1 MMRVEVSNVP
11 RFDRYMLSQL
21 VVMFGFFSLVL
32 VLVYWINRAVVL
44 FDRLIADGQSAS
56 VFFEFTALSLPGVI
70 RLALPL
76 SAFAAT
82 VYVTNR
88 MTAESELVVV
98 QATGYSPY
106 RLARP
111 VLYFGIIVFALMT
124 LLMHV
129 LVPLASVRLDA
140 RQTEI
145 AKNITARF
153 LTPGVFL
160 EPTDGLT
167 FYIGDVTPAGELQNV
182 FLTDLRDPAQ
192 QVTYTAS
199 KAYLVRSGASTQL
212 VMVDGLAQ
220 ILQSDSQVL
229 STTSFKDFA
238 YDIGSFITAS
248 TREGRRADQVPT
260 LELLQAN
267 DVLITETGQT
277 KGQLIARAHDRLS
290 QSILGSVAALLG
302 FAALIVGG
310 FSRFGVWRQVLLA
323 IFLIIVIKAVET
335 VGLTA
340 ARNDPSL
347 WFAAYTASIVGMLII
362 AGLLFKAAR
371 PALFKRRIAT

>member
-1 MMRVEVSNVP
+1 MP

-140 RQTEI
+140 RQAEI

-182 FLTDLRDPAQ
+182 FLTDLRDPAR

-220 ILQSDSQVL
+220 ILQSDRQVL

-238 YDIGSFITAS
+238 YDIGSFITVS

-267 DVLITETGQT
+267 DALITETGQT
-277 KGQLIARAHDRLS
+277 KGQLIARAHDRFS

-323 IFLIIVIKAVET
+323 IFLVIVIKAVET

-347 WFAAYTASIVGMLII
+347 WFAAYAASIVGMFII
-362 AGLLFKAAR
+362 AGLLFMAAR

>member
-1 MMRVEVSNVP
+1 MP

-140 RQTEI
+140 RQAEI

-182 FLTDLRDPAQ
+182 FLTDLRDPAR

-220 ILQSDSQVL
+220 
-229 STTSFKDFA
+229 
-238 YDIGSFITAS
+238 
-248 TREGRRADQVPT
+248 
-260 LELLQAN
+260 
-267 DVLITETGQT
+267 
-277 KGQLIARAHDRLS
+277 
-290 QSILGSVAALLG
+290 
-302 FAALIVGG
+302 
-310 FSRFGVWRQVLLA
+310 
-323 IFLIIVIKAVET
+323 
-335 VGLTA
+335 
-340 ARNDPSL
+340 
-347 WFAAYTASIVGMLII
+347 
-362 AGLLFKAAR
+362 
-371 PALFKRRIAT
+371 

>member
-1 MMRVEVSNVP
+1 MP

-277 KGQLIARAHDRLS
+277 KGQLIARAHDRFS

>member
-1 MMRVEVSNVP
+1 
-11 RFDRYMLSQL
+11 MLSQL

-44 FDRLIADGQSAS
+44 FDRLIADGQSAA
-56 VFFEFTALSLPGVI
+56 VFLEFTALSLPGVI

-88 MTAESELVVV
+88 MTTESELVVV

-111 VLYFGIIVFALMT
+111 IVYFGVIVFALMT

-129 LVPLASVRLDA
+129 LVPLAAARLDD
-140 RQTEI
+140 RQAEI
-145 AKNITARF
+145 AQNITSRF
-153 LTPGVFL
+153 LTPGAFL

-167 FYIGDVTPAGELQNV
+167 FYIGDVTPSGELQNV
-182 FLTDLRDPAQ
+182 FLADLRDAER

-199 KAYLVRSGASTQL
+199 QAYLVRNDKGTQL
-212 VMVDGLAQ
+212 VMVDGMAQ
-220 ILQSDSQVL
+220 VLETADQRL

-238 YDIGSFITAS
+238 YDIGSFISVPTQN
-248 TREGRRADQVPT
+248 GRNQDQVPT
-260 LELLQAN
+260 LELLRASDALIAETGRTKAQ
-267 DVLITETGQT
+267 LIT
-277 KGQLIARAHDRLS
+277 RAHDRVS

-310 FSRFGVWRQVLLA
+310 FSRFGVWRQIVVA

-335 VGLTA
+335 AGLNA
-340 ARNDPSL
+340 ARDDPNM
-347 WFAAYTASIVGMLII
+347 WFAAYAASVVGLII
-362 AGLLFKAAR
+362 VAALLFMAAR
-371 PALFKRRIAT
+371 PALFKRRIMT